1 MASKNWTSWRSAILR
16 LPLINFGK
24 RLCLLAL
31 AGWQC
36 MACAVDVYT
45 IDMNSSKWQFSD
57 SHILHLLHDALEASR
72 PKYGPY
78 ELKVAQLRME
88 RDRLLQEM
96 LKGETVNLSGQVTSL
111 EWEQKL
117 IPIRIP
123 IDKGISC
130 YRISLID
137 GRQQDLFS
145 AVRTLEQ
152 LKALTLGAGRQWS
165 LATTYRQAGF
175 HVVEGSTS
183 AGLHSMLAAGRF
195 QHFPRAIDE
204 AVYEQEAYAPTFPSI
219 SVERSFALYIPSPRY
234 FFIGGAQTRLAQRLE
249 YGLQL
254 LIADGRFDRL
264 FHQFYDGL
272 IDKVNLRQRRI
283 FRLNNPLL
291 SPQTP
296 LANKA
301 YWYRPSLNFEQ

>member
-1 MASKNWTSWRSAILR
+1 LR
-16 LPLINFGK
+16 NG
-24 RLCLLAL
+24 LCLLAL
-31 AGWQC
+31 LAWQG
-36 MACAVDVYT
+36 MAWAVDVYT
-45 IDMNSSKWQFSD
+45 IDMNSSKSSFSD
-57 SHILHLLHDALEASR
+57 SHILHLLAASLDASQ

-78 ELKVAQLRME
+78 QFKVAPLRME

-96 LKGETVNLSGQVTSL
+96 LKGELVNLSGQVTSA

-123 IDKGISC
+123 VDKGISS

-137 GRQQDLFS
+137 SRNQELFS

-152 LKALTLGAGRQWS
+152 LRGFTLGAGRQWS
-165 LATTYRQAGF
+165 LTATYKQAGF

-204 AVYEQEAYAPTFPSI
+204 AVYEQAAYVPSFPTL

-234 FFIGGAQTRLAQRLE
+234 FFVGGAQQQRLAQRLE
-249 YGLQL
+249 YGLQQ
-254 LIADGRFDRL
+254 LIADGRYEQI
-264 FHQFYDGL
+264 FHEFYDGL
-272 IDKVNLRQRRI
+272 IEQVGLRKRRI
-283 FRLNNPLL
+283 FRLNNPQL
-291 SPQTP
+291 SPLTP
-296 LANKA
+296 LSNKA
-301 YWYRPSLNFEQ
+301 YWYDPLDHR

>member
-1 MASKNWTSWRSAILR
+1 MGWRSWIFWRCVILR
-16 LPLINFGK
+16 P
-24 RLCLLAL
+24 RLTSIGWGLGLLAL
-31 AGWQC
+31 LGWQ
-36 MACAVDVYT
+36 ATAWAVDVYT
-45 IDMNSSKWQFSD
+45 IDMNSSKSSFSE
-57 SHILHLLHDALEASR
+57 SHVMRLMAAALEASKA
-72 PKYGPY
+72 KYGPY
-78 ELKVAQLRME
+78 ELNVAQLRME

-96 LKGETVNLSGQVTSL
+96 IKGDKVNLSGQVTSL

-137 GRQQDLFS
+137 GRNQDLFS

-152 LKALTLGAGRQWS
+152 LRALTLGTGRQWS
-165 LATTYRQAGF
+165 LATTYKQAGF

-204 AVYEQEAYAPTFPSI
+204 AVYEQAAFAPAFPSL

-234 FFIGGAQTRLAQRLE
+234 FFIGGGQTRLAQRLE

-254 LIADGRFDRL
+254 LIADGRFDQI
-264 FHQFYDGL
+264 FHEFYDGL
-272 IDKVNLRQRRI
+272 IDKVGLRKRRI
-283 FRLNNPLL
+283 FRLSNPQL

-296 LANKA
+296 LSNPS
-301 YWYRPSLNFEQ
+301 YWFNVQ